1 MITDYNRLAGID
13 KIAILFT
20 VVGEGL
26 AIKLVKGL
34 SEAEVRRI
42 RARVREM
49 EAVSTAVKKQVV
61 DEFHLALISKKL
73 QSDGEGGDVKKPFTF
88 LDALADE
95 QLAAL
100 LEVEEPR
107 IIAMALAQVS
117 SERQMYVVNKLSPE
131 SRSRVLMEMGNL
143 QDVPLE
149 AVVNIAT
156 DLEHKSHFLPR
167 GVEFSRGG
175 GQGIANIL
183 GQMNP
188 EEESR
193 FLDAVDRE
201 SPDLA
206 KEIKKYHLTFDNILV
221 FPDGLLRDIMNSV
234 ELDAI
239 ALAMKGQ
246 DQAVIDKIIENL
258 PQKKQAMFEPVEGP
272 VPKRDVDSAK
282 KSIVDAARQMEKDGR
297 FHLEDILG
305 GSEMV
310 E

>member
-26 AIKLVKGL
+26 AVKLVRGL
-34 SEAEVRRI
+34 GEADVRRI

-49 EAVSTAVKKQVV
+49 ETISTAVKKQVM
-61 DEFHLALISKKL
+61 DEFYLALISKKL
-73 QSDGEGGDVKKPFTF
+73 QADGDGSDAKKPFAF
-88 LDALADE
+88 IDALADE

-117 SERQMYVVNKLSPE
+117 SDRQMYVMNKLSPE

-156 DLEHKSHFLPR
+156 ELEHKSHFLPR
-167 GVEFSRGG
+167 AVEFSRGG
-175 GQGIANIL
+175 GQGIADIL

-246 DQAVIDKIIENL
+246 EQAVIDKVIENL

-272 VPKRDVDSAK
+272 VPKRDVDSAR

-297 FHLEDILG
+297 FNLEDILG
-305 GSEMV
+305 GSEMI